1 MILRIIDK
9 TTNLFLR
16 DDFSFDESSEI
27 GLDVTPSQG
36 LYSPKWDGEKWV
48 ETLTDGEIQALK
60 DALVEYPEG

>member
-9 TTNLFLR
+9 NTNLFLR

-36 LYSPKWDGEKWV
+36 LYVPMWDGGQWV
-48 ETLTDGEIQALK
+48 ESLTEAEIQALK
-60 DALVEYPEG
+60 DAPIETL